1 MWDGLWGRK
10 SHGVIPTSTKRS
22 PTQDKIDGMA
32 APTDHYGLAL
42 STGDEAA
49 EAFRDATDRL
59 LTLELGALEALERSV
74 QLDPGFAMAH
84 AVLATVLA
92 EQSGSGDTI
101 DAHLQAACRA
111 AHLAT
116 EREASFVAVA
126 VLWCSHGLSGDSALV
141 RHVLRW
147 PTDAYA
153 VSLLAPSIASAGVNA
168 GVVDVWPLLDELDRS
183 YPGDWWLPSLRAFAK
198 TEQHRWS
205 EAEDLAGTALAAR
218 PEAGHASHAMAHVY
232 YETGRHGEAVAWL
245 DGWLDGAGANQR
257 FRCHFSWHSAL
268 HELAQG
274 HVAAVRRRFDRE
286 LGGVAGSRALVD
298 SGSLLA
304 RCAAHGHPLG
314 ARRAAATCE
323 AAGEVMETLSS
334 PFIAWHAAVLAGVC
348 ADVERL
354 TFVEDKARRQVAALA
369 GRSDQATRSCAEA
382 WGMAVL
388 VCRAVRA
395 ALDDDHAVAAA
406 LLSSLGDTR
415 PLGGS
420 PAQRE
425 LLDDLALRSLVAAG
439 EPEAASHLATLRL
452 QRRPNA
458 FDTKL
463 CRRRSRRTS

>member
-1 MWDGLWGRK
+1 MPPPSSPPGTSSTTSSGRPRRGRK
-10 SHGVIPTSTKRS
+10 QSADR
-22 PTQDKIDGMA
+22 
-32 APTDHYGLAL
+32 YGLSL
-42 STGDEAA
+42 STGPDAA
-49 EAFRDATDRL
+49 EAFSRAIDHI
-59 LTLELGALEALERSV
+59 LTLEHGALEGLERCV
-74 QLDPGFAMAH
+74 QIDPGFALGH
-84 AVLATVLA
+84 ATLASVLA
-92 EQSGSGDTI
+92 EQSAPREVI
-101 DAHLQAACRA
+101 A
-111 AHLAT
+111 AHLRAAIRT
-116 EREASFVAVA
+116 APLASEREASFVRIAT
-126 VLWCSHGLSGDSALV
+126 LWCGNELSGHAALV

-198 TEQHRWS
+198 TEQHSWA
-205 EAEDLAGTALAAR
+205 EAEDLAGQALAAR

-232 YETGRHGEAVAWL
+232 YETGRHAEAVLWL
-245 DGWLDGAGANQR
+245 DGWLESAGVNQR
-257 FRCHFSWHSAL
+257 FRSHFSWHSAL

-274 HVAAVRRRFDRE
+274 HVTAVRRRFDRE
-286 LGGVAGSRALVD
+286 LGAVAGSRALVD

-304 RCAAHGHPLG
+304 RCAAQGHPLG
-314 ARRAAATCE
+314 TRRAAATCE
-323 AAGEVMETLSS
+323 AAGEVMETLAS

-348 ADVERL
+348 ADVQRL
-354 TFVEDKARRQVAALA
+354 DAVEEKARRQVATLA
-369 GRSDQATRSCAEA
+369 SRPDQAGQSCAEA

-388 VCRAVRA
+388 VCRAIRA
-395 ALDDDHAVAAA
+395 ALEDDHAVAAA

-439 EPEAASHLATLRL
+439 EPEAASHLAALRL
-452 QRRPNA
+452 QRRANA

-463 CRRRSRRTS
+463 CRRTARTISRAS